1 MNRLNFIPGLA
12 VAFVLIALDQ
22 WLKFWARTTLIA
34 QGASEHLNGFF
45 VLQYAENSGAFLG
58 LGGDWPT
65 WLRTLIFVVFV
76 AGFLAYLTWTLLTQK
91 HHVSEE
97 WALWLFLSGG
107 LGNLIDRVWFGY
119 VIDYALIIAGPL
131 RTGIFNLADSVIVV
145 AFLLILYSSF
155 RNSQQSSETK

>member
-1 MNRLNFIPGLA
+1 MNRLNFVPGLI
-12 VAFVLIALDQ
+12 VTLVLIGADQ
-22 WLKFWARTTLIA
+22 ALKFWARTSLMA
-34 QGASEHLNGFF
+34 QGASEHLGGFF

-58 LGGDWPT
+58 LGGEWPT
-65 WLRTLIFVVFV
+65 WVRTLIFVVFV
-76 AGFLAYLTWTLLTQK
+76 AGFLAYLTWTLLTEK

-107 LGNLIDRVWFGY
+107 LGNLIDRIWFGY
-119 VIDYALIIAGPL
+119 VIDYALVIVGPL

-155 RNSQQSSETK
+155 RASKNTKAT